1 MNLTL
6 SDLLQLASVAVVI
19 SAVGYG
25 LFRGVYYV
33 FQSTIRRREE
43 YFKSFDT
50 VVAQLSSS
58 NPSSQLAA
66 AVLLRRYFEIGKIR
80 EDAKLRTETINV
92 ISAMLRVL
100 PVGILQKTLADGL
113 AYAEDL
119 YGADLQRANLQNAYL
134 GVKDDKGNFIKKL
147 IQKLFKKRINVQKAD
162 LFMADL
168 SYALMENIDGRGSVF
183 YNAVLFNA
191 RIKKSNFSRA
201 NFRGADLKGT
211 RFQDVLLSGADFNG
225 AKNIPDGI
233 KKVLENGVVKSSEKI
248 TTEEQENKGQVF
260 FSMPGCLGKREETLT
275 KEYKAI
281 LETLGYSVFYYQKD
295 DYPKFGQFTRVRESL
310 LNSSAVI
317 AFGFRQTKIEDGI
330 ALPGTPKESR
340 ISGKWLNTPWNEVE
354 VGMALMRGL
363 PILLIKD
370 EGIDS
375 GIFDEKLS
383 ECFVASIPAD
393 YDCRKIASNQDF
405 ISWCNQIA

>member
-6 SDLLQLASVAVVI
+6 SDFLQLASAAFVI

-25 LFRGVYYV
+25 LFRGWYYV
-33 FQSTIRRREE
+33 VQSKIRRREE

-66 AVLLRRYFEIGKIR
+66 AVLLRRYFDIGKIR
-80 EDAKLRTETINV
+80 KDAKLRTETINV
-92 ISAMLRVL
+92 MSAMLRVL

-113 AYAEDL
+113 AYAVEL
-119 YGADLQRANLQNAYL
+119 QGADLQRVNLQNAYL
-134 GVKDDKGNFIKKL
+134 GVKDER
-147 IQKLFKKRINVQKAD
+147 KRIHVQKAD

-168 SYALMENIDGRGSVF
+168 SYALMENIDGQESVF

-191 RIKKSNFSRA
+191 RVKNSDFSQA
-201 NFRGADLKGT
+201 NFRGADLKGA
-211 RFQDVLLSGADFNG
+211 RFQNVLLFGADFNG

-233 KKVLENGVVKSSEKI
+233 KQVLEDGVVKSSEKI
-248 TTEEQENKGQVF
+248 TTEEQKNKGQVF

-275 KEYKAI
+275 KEYKVI

-310 LNSSAVI
+310 LKSSAVI
-317 AFGFRQTKIEDGI
+317 AFGFRQMKIEDGI

-340 ISGKWLNTPWNEVE
+340 ITGKWLNTPWNEVE

-393 YDCRKIASNQDF
+393 YDCRNIASNQDF

>member
-6 SDLLQLASVAVVI
+6 SDLLQLVSVAVVI

-33 FQSTIRRREE
+33 VQGTIRRREE

-66 AVLLRRYFEIGKIR
+66 AVLLRRYFDIGKIR

-113 AYAEDL
+113 AYAVEL
-119 YGADLQRANLQNAYL
+119 QGADLQRVNLQNAYL
-134 GVKDDKGNFIKKL
+134 GVKDDKGNLIKKL
-147 IQKLFKKRINVQKAD
+147 IQKFIKKRIHVQNAD

-168 SYALMENIDGRGSVF
+168 SYALMENIDGRESVF

-191 RIKKSNFSRA
+191 RIKKSDFSRA
-201 NFRGADLKGT
+201 NFRGADLKGA
-211 RFQDVLLSGADFNG
+211 RFQDVLLSEADFNG

-233 KKVLENGVVKSSEKI
+233 KEVLKEGVVKSSEKI
-248 TTEEQENKGQVF
+248 TTEEQKNKGQVF

-295 DYPKFGQFTRVRESL
+295 DYPNFGQFTRVRESL
-310 LNSSAVI
+310 QKSSAVI
-317 AFGFRQTKIEDGI
+317 AFGFRQMKIEDGI

-340 ISGKWLNTPWNEVE
+340 ITDKWLNTPWNEVE
-354 VGMALMRGL
+354 VGMALMQGL
-363 PILLIKD
+363 PILLVKD
-370 EGIDS
+370 DGIDS

-393 YDCRKIASNQDF
+393 YDCREIASNQGF

>member
-6 SDLLQLASVAVVI
+6 SDFLQLASAAVVI

-33 FQSTIRRREE
+33 VQSKIRRREE

-66 AVLLRRYFEIGKIR
+66 AVLLRRYFDIGKIR

-113 AYAEDL
+113 AYAVEL
-119 YGADLQRANLQNAYL
+119 QGADLQRVNLQNAYL
-134 GVKDDKGNFIKKL
+134 GVKDDKGNLIKKL
-147 IQKLFKKRINVQKAD
+147 IQKFIKKRIHVQNAD

-168 SYALMENIDGRGSVF
+168 SYALMENIDGRESVF

-191 RIKKSNFSRA
+191 RIKKSDFSRA
-201 NFRGADLKGT
+201 NFRGADLKGA
-211 RFQDVLLSGADFNG
+211 RFQDVLLSEADFNG

-233 KKVLENGVVKSSEKI
+233 KEVLKEGVVKSSEKI
-248 TTEEQENKGQVF
+248 TTEEQKNKGQVF

-275 KEYKAI
+275 KEYKVI

-295 DYPKFGQFTRVRESL
+295 DYPNFGQFTRVRESL
-310 LNSSAVI
+310 QKSSAVI

-340 ISGKWLNTPWNEVE
+340 ITDKWLNTPWNEVE
-354 VGMALMRGL
+354 VGMALMQGL
-363 PILLIKD
+363 PILLVKD
-370 EGIDS
+370 DGIDS

-393 YDCRKIASNQDF
+393 YDCREIASNQGF

>member
-6 SDLLQLASVAVVI
+6 SDFLQLASAAVVI

-25 LFRGVYYV
+25 LFRGWYYV
-33 FQSTIRRREE
+33 VQSKIRRREE

-50 VVAQLSSS
+50 VVAQLSSI
-58 NPSSQLAA
+58 NQSSQLAA
-66 AVLLRRYFEIGKIR
+66 AVLMRRYFDIGNIR
-80 EDAKLRTETINV
+80 KDAKLRTETINV

-113 AYAEDL
+113 AYAVEL
-119 YGADLQRANLQNAYL
+119 QGADLQRANLQNAYL
-134 GVKDDKGNFIKKL
+134 GVKDER
-147 IQKLFKKRINVQKAD
+147 KRIHVQKAD

-168 SYALMENIDGRGSVF
+168 SYALMESIDGQESVL

-191 RIKKSNFSRA
+191 RIKNSDFSRA
-201 NFRGADLKGT
+201 NFRGADLKGA
-211 RFQDVLLSGADFNG
+211 RFQNVLLFGADFNG

-233 KKVLENGVVKSSEKI
+233 NQVLEDGVVKSSEKI
-248 TTEEQENKGQVF
+248 TTEEQKNKGQVF

-310 LNSSAVI
+310 QKSSAVI

-340 ISGKWLNTPWNEVE
+340 ITDKWLNTPWNEVE

-363 PILLIKD
+363 PILLVKD

-383 ECFVASIPAD
+383 ECFVASISAD
-393 YDCRKIASNQDF
+393 YDCRNIASNQDF

>member
-6 SDLLQLASVAVVI
+6 SDFLQLASAAVVI

-25 LFRGVYYV
+25 LFRGGYYV
-33 FQSTIRRREE
+33 FQSSIRRREE

-119 YGADLQRANLQNAYL
+119 YRADLQRANLQNAYL

-168 SYALMENIDGRGSVF
+168 SYALMENIDGRESVF

-191 RIKKSNFSRA
+191 RIKNSNFSRA
-201 NFRGADLKGT
+201 NFRGADLKGA
-211 RFQDVLLSGADFNG
+211 RFQDVLLFKADFNG

-233 KKVLENGVVKSSEKI
+233 KKELEGGIVKSSERI
-248 TTEEQENKGQVF
+248 TTEEQKNKGQVF

-363 PILLIKD
+363 PILLVKD

>member
-6 SDLLQLASVAVVI
+6 SDLLQLVSVAVVI

-33 FQSTIRRREE
+33 VQGTIRRREE

-66 AVLLRRYFEIGKIR
+66 AVLLRRYFDIGKIR
-80 EDAKLRTETINV
+80 KDAKLRIETINV

-113 AYAEDL
+113 AYAVDL

-147 IQKLFKKRINVQKAD
+147 IQRLFKKRINVQNAD
-162 LFMADL
+162 FFMADL
-168 SYALMENIDGRGSVF
+168 SYALMENIDGRESVF

-191 RIKKSNFSRA
+191 RIKNSNFSRA
-201 NFRGADLKGT
+201 NFRGADLKGA
-211 RFQDVLLSGADFNG
+211 RLQDVLLSGADFNG

-233 KKVLENGVVKSSEKI
+233 EKVLEGGIVKSFERI
-248 TTEEQENKGQVF
+248 TTEEQKNKGQVF

-275 KEYKAI
+275 KEYKTI
-281 LETLGYSVFYYQKD
+281 LERKGYSVFYYQKD

-330 ALPGTPKESR
+330 ALPGTPKASR

-363 PILLIKD
+363 PILLVKD

-393 YDCRKIASNQDF
+393 YDCRNIDSNHDF
-405 ISWCNQIA
+405 ISWCDQIA

>member
-6 SDLLQLASVAVVI
+6 SDFLQLASAAVVI

-33 FQSTIRRREE
+33 VQSQIRRREE

-66 AVLLRRYFEIGKIR
+66 AVLLRRYFDIGKIR

-113 AYAEDL
+113 AYAVEL
-119 YGADLQRANLQNAYL
+119 QGADLQRVNLQNAYL
-134 GVKDDKGNFIKKL
+134 GVKDDKGNLIKKL
-147 IQKLFKKRINVQKAD
+147 IQKFIKKRIHVQNAD

-168 SYALMENIDGRGSVF
+168 SYALMENIDGRESVF

-191 RIKKSNFSRA
+191 RIKKSDFSRA
-201 NFRGADLKGT
+201 NFRGADLKGA
-211 RFQDVLLSGADFNG
+211 RFQDVLLSEADFNG

-233 KKVLENGVVKSSEKI
+233 KEVLKEGVVKSSEKI
-248 TTEEQENKGQVF
+248 TTEEQKNKGQVF

-295 DYPKFGQFTRVRESL
+295 DYPNFGQFTRVRESL
-310 LNSSAVI
+310 QKSSAVI

-340 ISGKWLNTPWNEVE
+340 ITDKWLNTPWNEVE
-354 VGMALMRGL
+354 VGMALMQGL
-363 PILLIKD
+363 PILLVKD
-370 EGIDS
+370 DGIDS

-393 YDCRKIASNQDF
+393 YDCREIASNQGF

>member
-1 MNLTL
+1 M
-6 SDLLQLASVAVVI
+6 
-19 SAVGYG
+19 
-25 LFRGVYYV
+25 
-33 FQSTIRRREE
+33 
-43 YFKSFDT
+43 
-50 VVAQLSSS
+50 
-58 NPSSQLAA
+58 
-66 AVLLRRYFEIGKIR
+66 RRYFDIGKIR
-80 EDAKLRTETINV
+80 KDAKLRTETINV

-113 AYAEDL
+113 AYAVDL

-147 IQKLFKKRINVQKAD
+147 IQRLFKKRINVQNAD
-162 LFMADL
+162 FFMADL
-168 SYALMENIDGRGSVF
+168 SYALMENIDGRESVF

-191 RIKKSNFSRA
+191 RIKNSNFSRA
-201 NFRGADLKGT
+201 NFRGADLKGA
-211 RFQDVLLSGADFNG
+211 RFQDVLLFKADFNG

-233 KKVLENGVVKSSEKI
+233 KKELEGGIVKSSERI
-248 TTEEQENKGQVF
+248 TTEEQKNKGQVF

-281 LETLGYSVFYYQKD
+281 LERQGYSVFYYQKD

-340 ISGKWLNTPWNEVE
+340 ITGKWLNTPWNDVE

-363 PILLIKD
+363 PILLVKD

-393 YDCRKIASNQDF
+393 YDCRNIASNQDF

>member
-1 MNLTL
+1 MDLTL
-6 SDLLQLASVAVVI
+6 SDLLQIASVAVVI

-25 LFRGVYYV
+25 LFRGGYYV

-66 AVLLRRYFEIGKIR
+66 AVLMRRYFDIGKIR
-80 EDAKLRTETINV
+80 KDAKLRSETVNV

-113 AYAEDL
+113 AYAVEL
-119 YGADLQRANLQNAYL
+119 QGADLQRANLQNAYL
-134 GVKDDKGNFIKKL
+134 GVKDER
-147 IQKLFKKRINVQKAD
+147 KRIHVQKAD

-168 SYALMENIDGRGSVF
+168 SYALMENIDGQESVL

-191 RIKKSNFSRA
+191 RIKNSDFSRA
-201 NFRGADLKGT
+201 NFRGVDLKGA
-211 RFQDVLLSGADFNG
+211 RFQNVLLFGADFNG

-233 KKVLENGVVKSSEKI
+233 KQVLEDGVVKSSEKI
-248 TTEEQENKGQVF
+248 TTEEQKNKGQVF

-310 LNSSAVI
+310 QKSSAVI

-340 ISGKWLNTPWNEVE
+340 ITGKWLNTPWNEVE

-363 PILLIKD
+363 PILLVKD

-393 YDCRKIASNQDF
+393 YDCRNIASNQDF

>member
-1 MNLTL
+1 MDLTL
-6 SDLLQLASVAVVI
+6 SDLLQIASVAVVI

-25 LFRGVYYV
+25 LFRGGYYV

-66 AVLLRRYFEIGKIR
+66 AVLMRRYFDIGKIR
-80 EDAKLRTETINV
+80 KDAKLRSETVNV

-113 AYAEDL
+113 AYAVEL
-119 YGADLQRANLQNAYL
+119 QGADLQRANLQNAYL
-134 GVKDDKGNFIKKL
+134 GVKEER
-147 IQKLFKKRINVQKAD
+147 KRIHVQKAD

-168 SYALMENIDGRGSVF
+168 SYALMENIDGQESVF

-191 RIKKSNFSRA
+191 RIKNSDFSRA
-201 NFRGADLKGT
+201 NFRGADLKGA
-211 RFQDVLLSGADFNG
+211 RFQNVLLFGADFND

-233 KKVLENGVVKSSEKI
+233 KQVLEGGVVKSSEKI
-248 TTEEQENKGQVF
+248 TTAEQKNKGQVF
-260 FSMPGCLGKREETLT
+260 FSMPGCLGKREETVT

-310 LNSSAVI
+310 QKSSAVI
-317 AFGFRQTKIEDGI
+317 AFGFRQTRIEDGI

-340 ISGKWLNTPWNEVE
+340 ITGKWLNTPWNEVE

-363 PILLIKD
+363 PILLVKD

-393 YDCRKIASNQDF
+393 YDCRNIASNQDF
-405 ISWCNQIA
+405 INWCNQIA

>member
-1 MNLTL
+1 MDLTL
-6 SDLLQLASVAVVI
+6 SDLLQIASVAVVI

-25 LFRGVYYV
+25 LFRGGYYV

-66 AVLLRRYFEIGKIR
+66 AVLMRRYFDIGKIR
-80 EDAKLRTETINV
+80 KDAKLRSETVNV

-113 AYAEDL
+113 AYAVEL
-119 YGADLQRANLQNAYL
+119 QGADLQRANLQNAYL
-134 GVKDDKGNFIKKL
+134 GVKEDR
-147 IQKLFKKRINVQKAD
+147 KRIHVQKAD

-168 SYALMENIDGRGSVF
+168 SYALMENIDGQESVF

-191 RIKKSNFSRA
+191 RIKNSDFSRA
-201 NFRGADLKGT
+201 NFRGADLKGA
-211 RFQDVLLSGADFNG
+211 RFRSVLLFGADFNG

-233 KKVLENGVVKSSEKI
+233 KQVLEDGVVKSSEKI
-248 TTEEQENKGQVF
+248 TTEEQKNKGQVF

-275 KEYKAI
+275 KEYKVI

-310 LNSSAVI
+310 LKSSAVI
-317 AFGFRQTKIEDGI
+317 AFGFRQMKIEDGI

-340 ISGKWLNTPWNEVE
+340 ITGKWLNTPWNEVE

-393 YDCRKIASNQDF
+393 YDCRNIASNQDF

>member
-6 SDLLQLASVAVVI
+6 SDFLQLASAAVVI

-25 LFRGVYYV
+25 LFRGWYYV
-33 FQSTIRRREE
+33 AQSTIRRREE

-50 VVAQLSSS
+50 IVAQLSSS
-58 NPSSQLAA
+58 NQSSQLAA
-66 AVLLRRYFEIGKIR
+66 AVLMRRYFDIGNIR
-80 EDAKLRTETINV
+80 KDAKLRTETINV

-113 AYAEDL
+113 AYAVEL
-119 YGADLQRANLQNAYL
+119 QGADLQRVNLQNAYL
-134 GVKDDKGNFIKKL
+134 GVKDER
-147 IQKLFKKRINVQKAD
+147 KRINIQKAD

-168 SYALMENIDGRGSVF
+168 SYALMENIDGQESVF

-191 RIKKSNFSRA
+191 RIKNSDFSRT
-201 NFRGADLKGT
+201 NFRGVDLKGA
-211 RFQDVLLSGADFNG
+211 RFQNVLLFGADFKG
-225 AKNIPDGI
+225 AKNMPDGI
-233 KKVLENGVVKSSEKI
+233 KQVLEDGIVKSSEKI
-248 TTEEQENKGQVF
+248 TTAEQENKGQVF
-260 FSMPGCLGKREETLT
+260 FSMPGCLGKREESLT

-281 LETLGYSVFYYQKD
+281 LETLGYAVFYYQKD
-295 DYPKFGQFTRVRESL
+295 DYPKFGQFTRIRECL
-310 LNSSAVI
+310 QKSSAVI
-317 AFGFRQTKIEDGI
+317 AFGFRQTKIEEGI
-330 ALPGTPKESR
+330 ALPGTSKETR
-340 ISGKWLNTPWNEVE
+340 ITGKWLNTPWNEVE

-363 PILLIKD
+363 PILLVKD

-393 YDCRKIASNQDF
+393 YDCRKIASNKDF